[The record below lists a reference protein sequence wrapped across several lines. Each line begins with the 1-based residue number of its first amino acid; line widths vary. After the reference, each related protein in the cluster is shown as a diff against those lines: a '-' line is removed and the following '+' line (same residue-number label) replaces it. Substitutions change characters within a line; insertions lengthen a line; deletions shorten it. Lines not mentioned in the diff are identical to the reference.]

1 MHVIRWGHDKGIGIG
16 LTSAMM
22 TIANALTLLR
32 LCLIPLI
39 VVMIHEGRFALA
51 TILFVTAGITDALD
65 GYIARRFD
73 QKTEIGA
80 YLDALAD
87 KSLIA
92 ASFIALVL
100 VKLVPFWLVVLVI
113 FRDLMIMGAV
123 AIAWLMNNPI
133 PIEPLKVSKANTAA
147 QIVAVA
153 TTLAVKGYMIVLPEA
168 VLTGLHALVA
178 ALTVVSVAAYFARW
192 FAHMAE

>member
-1 MHVIRWGHDKGIGIG
+1 MI
-16 LTSAMM
+16 

-39 VVMIHEGRFALA
+39 VVMIYEGRFALA
-51 TILFVTAGITDALD
+51 TVVFIVAGITDALD
-65 GYIARRFD
+65 GYLARKLNQR
-73 QKTEIGA
+73 TEIGA

-92 ASFIALVL
+92 ASFIALVY
-100 VKLVPFWLVVLVI
+100 VHLVPFWLVVLVI
-113 FRDLMIMGAV
+113 FRDLMIVGAV
-123 AIAWLMNNPI
+123 AIAWLMHNPI

-153 TTLAVKGYMIVLPEA
+153 TTLGVKGFTIPMPEM
-168 VLTGLHALVA
+168 VMSGIYGVVA
-178 ALTVVSVAAYFARW
+178 ALTVISVTAYFAQW
-192 FAHMAE
+192 FRHMAE

>member
-1 MHVIRWGHDKGIGIG
+1 
-16 LTSAMM
+16 M

-51 TILFVTAGITDALD
+51 TVIFVIAGITDALD
-65 GYIARRFD
+65 GYLARKLD
-73 QKTEIGA
+73 QRTEIGA

-92 ASFIALVL
+92 ASFIAMVY
-100 VKLVPFWLVVLVI
+100 VQLVPFWLVVLVI
-113 FRDLMIMGAV
+113 FRDLMIVGAV
-123 AIAWLMNNPI
+123 AIAWLMHNPI
-133 PIEPLKVSKANTAA
+133 PIEPLRVSKANTAA

-153 TTLAVKGYMIVLPEA
+153 TTLGARGFGVPLPDSA
-168 VLTGLHALVA
+168 FTGIYTIVA
-178 ALTVVSVAAYFARW
+178 ALTVISVAAYFSRW
-192 FAHMAE
+192 FAHMAD

>member
-1 MHVIRWGHDKGIGIG
+1 
-16 LTSAMM
+16 MM

-39 VVMIHEGRFALA
+39 VVMIHENRFALA

-100 VKLVPFWLVVLVI
+100 VQLVPFWLVVLVI

-153 TTLAVKGYMIVLPEA
+153 TTLAVKGYMIELPDA
-168 VLTGLHALVA
+168 ALTGLHALVA

>member
-1 MHVIRWGHDKGIGIG
+1 
-16 LTSAMM
+16 MM

-39 VVMIHEGRFALA
+39 VVMIHEGRFATA
-51 TILFVTAGITDALD
+51 TVLFVTAGITDALD

-100 VKLVPFWLVVLVI
+100 VHLVPFWLVVLVI

-147 QIVAVA
+147 QIVAIA
-153 TTLAVKGYMIVLPEA
+153 TTLAAKGYMVVLPDA
-168 VLTGLHALVA
+168 VLAGLHALVA

>member
-1 MHVIRWGHDKGIGIG
+1 MI
-16 LTSAMM
+16 

-32 LCLIPLI
+32 LCLIPVI

-51 TILFVTAGITDALD
+51 TVIFITAGITDALD
-65 GYIARRFD
+65 GYLARKLNQR
-73 QKTEIGA
+73 TEIGA

-92 ASFIALVL
+92 ASFIALVYAHM
-100 VKLVPFWLVVLVI
+100 VPFWLVVLVI

-133 PIEPLKVSKANTAA
+133 AIEPLKVSKANTAA

-153 TTLAVKGYMIVLPEA
+153 TTLAVRGFVIPLPEA
-168 VLTGLHALVA
+168 AISGLYAVVA
-178 ALTVVSVAAYFARW
+178 ALTVVSVTAYFARW
-192 FAHMAE
+192 FAHMAD

>member
-1 MHVIRWGHDKGIGIG
+1 
-16 LTSAMM
+16 M

-39 VVMIHEGRFALA
+39 VVMIHEGRFMLA
-51 TILFVTAGITDALD
+51 TIIFIIAGITDALD
-65 GYIARRFD
+65 GYLARKLD
-73 QKTEIGA
+73 QRTEIGA

-92 ASFIALVL
+92 ASFIALAYAH
-100 VKLVPFWLVVLVI
+100 LVPFWLVVLVI
-113 FRDLMIMGAV
+113 FRDLMIVGAV
-123 AIAWLMNNPI
+123 AIAWLMHNPI
-133 PIEPLKVSKANTAA
+133 PIEPLRISKANTAA

-153 TTLAVKGYMIVLPEA
+153 TTLGAKGFMVPLPDFA
-168 VLTGLHALVA
+168 FVALHAIVA
-178 ALTVVSVAAYFARW
+178 GLTVASVAAYFARW

>member
-1 MHVIRWGHDKGIGIG
+1 
-16 LTSAMM
+16 M
-22 TIANALTLLR
+22 TLANALTLLR

-39 VVMIHEGRFALA
+39 VVMIHEGRFAPA
-51 TILFVTAGITDALD
+51 TVVFIIAGVTDALD
-65 GYIARRFD
+65 GIIARRFN
-73 QKTEIGA
+73 QRTEIGA

-92 ASFIALVL
+92 ASFIALAV

-113 FRDLMIMGAV
+113 FRDLMIVGAV
-123 AIAWLMNNPI
+123 AIAWLMHNPI

-153 TTLAVKGYMIVLPEA
+153 TTLAVRGFMIPLPEE
-168 VLTGLHALVA
+168 VIFALYMVVA
-178 ALTVVSVAAYFARW
+178 ALTVISVTAYFARW
-192 FAHMAE
+192 FRHMAG